1 MKKYLRFFA
10 TLLLMV
16 SAVTMMAQDLSQLPS
31 VPLDSDVRMGKLDN
45 GLTYYIRYNNWPENR
60 AEFYIAQRVGS
71 IQENDDQRGLAHFL
85 EHMAFNGSKHFKGN
99 ELLRWCESVGVK
111 FGTDLNA
118 YTSIDQTVYNISNVP
133 TTRESIIDSCLLI
146 LYDWADGLL
155 LEQEEIEKE
164 RGVIHE
170 EWRLRTSAS
179 QRMLER
185 DLPKL
190 YPGSKYGHRMP
201 IGLMEIIDN
210 FERPFLQAY
219 YEKWYRPDNQG
230 IIVVGDVDVDKV
242 EQKIKDLFSP
252 IVLPENRALVTT
264 ESVPDND
271 EPIYVID
278 KDKEQQINV
287 VYVMMKHEAFPDS
300 LKGTLAYILTNY
312 MKGAALSMLN
322 DRLREFAE
330 KPESPFLQA
339 SVGDGNYLLSKT
351 VDAFELDVLPKEGQ
365 TEAAVQTALTEARR
379 AAEFGFTAT
388 EYNRYKANYLS
399 GLEKQY
405 SNKDKRYNSQ
415 FVNQCVQNF
424 LNNNPIPSID
434 YTYTTMKQL
443 VPAIPIESINA
454 LIKELVSNEDKNL
467 VVLSFNNEKEGAVYP
482 TEDGLKKAIAAARAA
497 QIEAYIDNVKDEP
510 LMTTL
515 PQKGS
520 ITKETKNELLGYTE
534 LKLSNGAT
542 VVLKQTD
549 LKKDQVLLRGE
560 GFGGSALYG
569 EKDFTNIKVFDDVI
583 EASGL
588 GNFSHTELEK
598 ALAGKIASASL
609 SMGANRQNISGSSTP
624 KDVETMLQLVYLY
637 FTNIAKD
644 QKSYDNLMQTA
655 EVSLKNRLL
664 QPENVFSD
672 SLSATLMNHNP
683 RNLPMKAEDL
693 AKVDYDRI
701 LQMAKE
707 QTANAAAFTF
717 TIIGNYD
724 EATIRPLIEQYL
736 ASLPSQKN
744 VVKTPDVSS
753 NYKGQVINNFKHKA
767 ETPKAIALMHW
778 LSHQMP
784 YSLENSIKASIA
796 GQILSMEYLK
806 KIREDASAAYTVM
819 AQAAVNRNDFKTS
832 TQILAYC
839 PMKPEKG
846 DTAVMI
852 LRDEV
857 NTLAKTCDADKLQK
871 VKEYMLKNH
880 GDELKQNGYWLSC
893 INEWRKW
900 GIDFHTDY
908 EKVVNAQTPES
919 ISAFVAELLKAGN
932 HAEVIMMPAEE

>member
-1 MKKYLRFFA
+1 MRNMKRLFA
-10 TLLLMV
+10 ALMLTLV
-16 SAVTMMAQDLSQLPS
+16 STVAMMAQDLSQLPA
-31 VPLDSDVRMGKLDN
+31 VPVDPDVRIGKLDN
-45 GLTYYIRYNNWPENR
+45 GLTYYIRHNNWPENR
-60 AEFYIAQRVGS
+60 AEFHIAQKVGS

-170 EWRLRTSAS
+170 EWRLRTSAQ

-190 YPGSKYGHRMP
+190 YPNSKYGYRMP

-230 IIVVGDVDVDKV
+230 IIVVGDIDVDKV

-252 IVLPENRALVTT
+252 IVLPENRALVTK
-264 ESVPDND
+264 EPVPDNN

-278 KDKEQQINV
+278 KDKEQRMNLA
-287 VYVMMKHEAFPDS
+287 YVMMKHEAFPDS
-300 LKGTLAYILTNY
+300 LKGTLAYIVTNF
-312 MKGAALSMLN
+312 MKGAAISMLN
-322 DRLREFAE
+322 DRLREYAE

-339 SVGDGNYLLSKT
+339 SVGDGNYLLSRT
-351 VDAFELDVLPKEGQ
+351 IDAFEVDVVPKEGQ
-365 TEAAVQTALTEARR
+365 LEAAVQSALTETRR
-379 AAEFGFTAT
+379 AVEFGFTPT
-388 EYNRYKANYLS
+388 EYSRYKANYTSSLD
-399 GLEKQY
+399 KQY
-405 SNKDKRYNSQ
+405 SNKDKRFNSQ
-415 FVNQCVQNF
+415 FVNQCVQHF
-424 LNNNPIPSID
+424 LNQEPIPSID

-443 VPAIPIESINA
+443 VPAIPIDAING
-454 LIKELVSNEDKNL
+454 LMKELVTLSDTNL
-467 VVLSFNNEKEGAVYP
+467 VVLNFNNEKEGAVYP
-482 TEDGLKKAIAAARAA
+482 TEDGLKKAIANARTA
-497 QIEAYIDNVKDEP
+497 QIEAYVDNVKDEP

-520 ITKETKNELLGYTE
+520 ITKETKNDLFGYTE

-560 GFGGSALYG
+560 GFGGSAAYG
-569 EKDFTNIKVFDDVI
+569 EKDFTNIKVFDEVI

-655 EVSLKNRLL
+655 EVNLKNRLL

-672 SLSATLMNHNP
+672 SLTVTLMKHNP
-683 RNLPMKAEDL
+683 RNMPMTVEDL
-693 AKVDYDRI
+693 AQVDYDRI

-736 ASLPSQKN
+736 ASLPGQKE
-744 VVKTPDVSS
+744 VVKTPDVST
-753 NYKGQVINNFKHKA
+753 NYTGQVVNSFKHKA

-819 AQAAVNRNDFKTS
+819 AQAAVSRNDFKTS

-893 INEWRKW
+893 INEWRQW

-919 ISAFVAELLKAGN
+919 ISAFVTELLKAGN
-932 HAEVIMMPAEE
+932 HAEVIMMPAE